1 MFLRKAEMK
10 NVIDFLDQPI
20 ANSVITS
27 AEARSQK
34 KKGGGNNPPSSANLR
49 IRRNVLSLSK
59 TDIRRLTSAFDTLK
73 RDQIYDTF
81 VERHFNAMEVAHQ
94 GPFFLPWHRKF
105 VEEMEAALLAI
116 DPSIKALPYW
126 PWEKSSGQGSLW
138 TASAFGPD
146 GDPRNNGI
154 VKTGP
159 FADWQALIYVV
170 NDEGEGSLKPRQTKG
185 LVRRLG
191 RGVSRLPTQ
200 KHVDSLYKI
209 RRYDSAPWNTQAIS
223 FRNQCEGW
231 YGPGLHNL
239 VHIWVGGDMT
249 AATSPND
256 PIFFLHHANIDR
268 IWWNWQQRWGIANYQ
283 GPPGRGQTDQ
293 MPYLLDNA
301 TPADVFDIHARG
313 YTYQ

>member
-1 MFLRKAEMK
+1 MK
-10 NVIDFLDQPI
+10 NVIDFMDQTRSNPFV
-20 ANSVITS
+20 SRLQV
-27 AEARSQK
+27 RSQK
-34 KKGGGNNPPSSANLR
+34 KKGRGNNPPSSANLR
-49 IRRNVLSLSK
+49 VRRNVLSLSK

-81 VERHFNAMEVAHQ
+81 VERHFNAMEVAHR

-105 VEEMEAALLAI
+105 VEEMEEALLAI

-138 TASAFGPD
+138 TASSFGP
-146 GDPRNNGI
+146 GNGI

-159 FADWQALIYVV
+159 FADWQALIWVV
-170 NDEGEGSLKPRQTKG
+170 DDEGKGSLKPRPTVG
-185 LVRRLG
+185 LVRQLG
-191 RGVSRLPTQ
+191 KGVSRLPTQ
-200 KHVDSLYKI
+200 KHVDSLYQI
-209 RRYDSAPWNTQAIS
+209 RRYDRAPWNTGAIS

-239 VHIWVGGDMT
+239 VHNWVGGDMT

-268 IWWNWQQRWGIANYQ
+268 IWWTWQQRWGIANYQ
-283 GPPGRGQTDQ
+283 GPPGRGQTDL
-293 MPYLLDNA
+293 MPYLLDDV
-301 TPADVFDIHARG
+301 TPAQVFHIHGLG

>member
-1 MFLRKAEMK
+1 MK
-10 NVIDFLDQPI
+10 NVIDFIDQTISNPF
-20 ANSVITS
+20 VPRM
-27 AEARSQK
+27 EARSRRK
-34 KKGGGNNPPSSANLR
+34 KRGGNNPPPSATLR
-49 IRRNVLSLSK
+49 LRKNVLSLSK
-59 TDIRRLTSAFDTLK
+59 TDIGRLTSAFNKLK
-73 RDQIYDTF
+73 QNQIYDTF

-94 GPFFLPWHRKF
+94 GSFFLPWHRKF

-126 PWEKSSGQGSLW
+126 PWEKSSGRGSLW
-138 TASAFGPD
+138 TESSFGPD

-159 FADWQALIYVV
+159 FADWRALIYNGV
-170 NDEGEGSLKPRQTKG
+170 EEKLEPRQTEG

-209 RRYDSAPWNTQAIS
+209 RRYDSAPWNTDAIS

-231 YGPGLHNL
+231 YGPGLHNF

-268 IWWNWQQRWGIANYQ
+268 IWWTWQQRWGIANYQ

-293 MPYLLDNA
+293 MPYLLDDV
-301 TPADVFDIHARG
+301 TPAQVFHIHGLG
-313 YTYQ
+313 YIYQ

>member
-1 MFLRKAEMK
+1 ME

-27 AEARSQK
+27 AEARRRK

-49 IRRNVLSLSK
+49 VRRNVLSLSK